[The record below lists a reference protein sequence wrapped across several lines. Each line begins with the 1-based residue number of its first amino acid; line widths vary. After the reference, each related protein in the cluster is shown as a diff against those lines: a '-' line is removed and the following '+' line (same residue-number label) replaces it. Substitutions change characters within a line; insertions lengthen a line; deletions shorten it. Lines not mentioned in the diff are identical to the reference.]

1 MQMKGLSV
9 RVFDGENPG
18 TYQFDG
24 TSSHTVESAILVSF
38 LKFLKLFCN
47 FSYLCTYVVIF
58 IVYSERGSQFQV
70 SWV

>member
-38 LKFLKLFCN
+38 LKFLKLFCY
-47 FSYLCTYVVIF
+47 FSYLYKSF
-58 IVYSERGSQFQV
+58 LVYSERGSQFEV